1 MMTMH
6 GIWWPPTFYL
16 WGQRTGQDD
25 PLGTHADGE
34 PSDRPAESERH
45 PTILSVDELHAAA
58 GELSPDGLLASIAE
72 PSELTIW
79 LPCTNGDRPA
89 PAGNPGA
96 GPADNAPGLRAS
108 SQHAS
113 TLRAL
118 SVPALAFSPADAVDL
133 LTGLHDASLHRCSDS
148 LRYWR
153 VLAGYTVSLLGRRQF
168 VPTLAE
174 IDDETFAG
182 GWQVFVTDRAELAW
196 LEAYVA
202 AMPPVCQAVASGDRD
217 ACQPTRLVD
226 RFIAET
232 AEAVI
237 RRSLDGDEFY
247 RQIHDRARREDKWEL
262 HWLSSLIGDARN
274 GRWGGADGVFISGRL
289 RAWIGELERHGNAK
303 PPELCFTLVE
313 PNEDRDASAGDG
325 VSMTRAGTN
334 ATWRVRF
341 DLRSSDGQESLD
353 IAQVWHD
360 RAHAPSILGQHLVD
374 RCEHIRNELARAA
387 VVFKGIRIALSD
399 AAPTGVDLDT
409 VGAHLFI
416 RDCAPLLQAQGFAVV
431 LPEWAFLDNR
441 QFGLELRV
449 RPVDEATES
458 QELALGRLG
467 LGSMLDFD
475 WRIAIGDDRLSPD
488 EFEALATQGQPLVKV
503 RGGWV
508 DIEPST
514 AGKALDFIR
523 GQPHGRLTLARA
535 IRLAAGA
542 EDADAG
548 LPIIGLTG
556 TSWVQ
561 RLLDESH
568 SAKIE
573 SFGQPPEFR
582 GTMRPYQV
590 RGLEWL
596 AFLDRLGIGS
606 CLADDMGL
614 GKTIQLIAL
623 LLHERR
629 DGAEVGPTLLFVPM
643 SVVGNW
649 GREIERFA
657 PKLSVLVHHGTDR
670 LPEDAFV
677 EQAEKHDVVITTY
690 GLANRDLRAFGR
702 VAWHRIALDEA
713 QKIKN
718 PSANQTIAV
727 RALKA
732 PRRTAMT
739 GTPIENHLSE
749 LWSIMEMLNPGL
761 MGSAATFRKQFAVP
775 IEKMGDSQRA
785 EQLRSMIRPFLLRR
799 LKSDPK
805 VACDLPEKME
815 MRVFCNLTPEQGALY
830 EQTVRRMLDEVDAT
844 SGIRRRGLILSTLTK
859 LKQVCN
865 HPAHLLGDGSALDGR
880 SGKCER
886 IAEMLEEVLDEGD
899 AALIF
904 TQFKVM
910 GDLLHT
916 FLQARLGIDVPF
928 LHGGTSAKART
939 DMVADFQAGKGTSRV
954 FLLSLKAG
962 GFGLNLTRANH
973 VFHFDRWWNP
983 AVESQ
988 ATDRAHRIGQTRR
1001 VQVHKFVCIGTLED
1015 RIDKLLTEK
1024 SAMADRIIGSGD
1036 DWLTGLSTTELREYL
1051 ALTPEAVAGD

>member
-1 MMTMH
+1 MMTIH
-6 GIWWPPTFYL
+6 GIWWPPKFYL
-16 WGQRTGQDD
+16 WGQGKGRVD
-25 PLGTHADGE
+25 PHRAAGE
-34 PSDRPAESERH
+34 PSDRPTGEDRH
-45 PTILSVDELHAAA
+45 PTILGVDELHAAA

-72 PSELTIW
+72 PSELTLW
-79 LPCTNGDRPA
+79 LPYTNGVA
-89 PAGNPGA
+89 PANEPKEPRPEKPP
-96 GPADNAPGLRAS
+96 PA
-108 SQHAS
+108 

-133 LTGLHDASLHRCSDS
+133 LTGLHDASPHRYGDS
-148 LRYWR
+148 LYYWR
-153 VLAGYTVSLLGRRQF
+153 VLAGYAVSLLGRRQF
-168 VPTLAE
+168 VPTLTE
-174 IDDETFAG
+174 IDEETFAG

-196 LEAYVA
+196 LETFVT
-202 AMPPVCQAVASGDRD
+202 AMPPVCRAVTSNDLA

-232 AEAVI
+232 TQAVI

-247 RQIHDRARREDKWEL
+247 RQIHDRAQREDKWEL
-262 HWLSSLIGDARN
+262 HWLSSLIGDARH
-274 GRWGGADGVFISGRL
+274 GMWGGADGATVSGRL
-289 RAWIGELERHGNAK
+289 RGWIGELERHGGGK

-313 PNEDRDASAGDG
+313 PDADNEANEDAAHLTG
-325 VSMTRAGTN
+325 A
-334 ATWRVRF
+334 AAKWRVRF
-341 DLRSSDGQESLD
+341 DLRGPDGQESLD

-387 VVFKGIRIALSD
+387 TIFKGIRLVLSD
-399 AAPTGVDLDT
+399 PAPTGVDLDT
-409 VGAHLFI
+409 AGAHLFI
-416 RDCAPLLQAQGFAVV
+416 RDAAPLLQAQGFAVV

-449 RPVDEATES
+449 GPTDQSGAS
-458 QELALGRLG
+458 GDLALGRLG

-475 WRIAIGDDRLSPD
+475 WRIAIGDERLSPD
-488 EFEALATQGQPLVKV
+488 EFEALATQGQPLVKT
-503 RGGWV
+503 RGGWI
-508 DIEPST
+508 DIEPG
-514 AGKALDFIR
+514 AAKKELDFIR
-523 GQPHGRLTLARA
+523 GHPHGRLTLATA
-535 IRLAAGA
+535 LRLAAGA

-556 TSWVQ
+556 TSWVR
-561 RLLDESH
+561 RLLDE
-568 SAKIE
+568 APDARVE
-573 SFGQPPEFR
+573 PVEQPADFR

-590 RGLEWL
+590 RGLGWL
-596 AFLDRLGIGS
+596 AFLDQLGIGG

-629 DGAEVGPTLLFVPM
+629 NGQAVGPTLLFVPM

-649 GREIERFA
+649 GREIKRFA
-657 PKLSVLVHHGTDR
+657 PKLRVLTHHGTDR
-670 LPEDAFV
+670 LAEDAFV
-677 EQAEKHDVVITTY
+677 KKAAKRDVVITTY
-690 GLANRDLRAFGR
+690 GLANRDLKAFGR

-718 PSANQTIAV
+718 PSANQTIAI
-727 RALKA
+727 RALSA

-775 IEKMGDSQRA
+775 IEKMGDTQRA
-785 EQLRSMIRPFLLRR
+785 EQLRGMIRPFLLRR
-799 LKSDPK
+799 LKSDPN
-805 VACDLPEKME
+805 VACDLPDKME
-815 MRVFCNLTPEQGALY
+815 MRVFCNLTPEQGAMY
-830 EQTVRRMLDEVDAT
+830 EQTVRRMLDEVDTT
-844 SGIRRRGLILSTLTK
+844 SGIRRRGLILATLTK
-859 LKQVCN
+859 LKQICN
-865 HPAHLLGDGSALDGR
+865 HPAHFLGDDSALDGR

-899 AALIF
+899 AALVF

-916 FLQARLGIDVPF
+916 FLHARLGIDIPF

-939 DMVADFQAGKGTSRV
+939 DMVTAFQDGNGSNRV

-1015 RIDKLLTEK
+1015 RIDKLLAEK

-1036 DWLTGLSTTELREYL
+1036 DWLTGMSTTELQEYL
-1051 ALTPEAVAGD
+1051 TLTPEAVAGGGN